1 MTLPEQVGVMVLPQ
15 TVFFPHHL
23 LPLRIFEPR
32 YREMLK
38 KALEGPRMFAV
49 AMEDPQRPSAR
60 VGGLGLIRSCV
71 QETDGTSNLILQ
83 GLARIRLDHLLQ
95 VHPYVIASPEPV
107 EDATPSPPSENVVR
121 EALVAKILE
130 YLEKMK
136 IPEEA
141 GLGEMKKFLR
151 HLEDHHAL
159 VDLIGGCFLRDPASR
174 QLILETA
181 PLTER
186 LRLLCRKI
194 SEINGST
201 GLV

>member
-32 YREMLK
+32 YRDMLG
-38 KALEGPRMFAV
+38 KALEGSRMFAV
-49 AMEDPQRPSAR
+49 AMEQPGQPTSR

-71 QETDGTSNLILQ
+71 TQPDGTSNLILQ
-83 GLARIRLDHLLQ
+83 GVARVKLEHLVQ
-95 VHPYVIASPEPV
+95 VRPYVIATPEPV
-107 EDATPSPPSENVVR
+107 EDSQPQPASQTVVR

-130 YLEKMK
+130 HLETMDL
-136 IPEEA
+136 PGEA

-159 VDLIGGCFLRDPASR
+159 VDLVAGCFLRDPASR
-174 QLILETA
+174 QKILEA
-181 PLTER
+181 DSIIDR
-186 LRLLCRKI
+186 LRLLLQKI
-194 SEINGST
+194 SEIQ
-201 GLV
+201 

>member
-32 YREMLK
+32 YREMLR

-49 AMEDPQRPSAR
+49 AMEDPGRPAAR

-71 QETDGTSNLILQ
+71 QEADGTSNLVLQ
-83 GLARIRLDHLLQ
+83 GLARIRLDHLVQ
-95 VHPYVIASPEPV
+95 IRPYVIASPEPV
-107 EDATPSPPSENVVR
+107 EEEHPSPPSETIVR

-130 YLEKMK
+130 HLEKIDLPM
-136 IPEEA
+136 EA
-141 GLGEMKKFLR
+141 GLGEMKKFLH

-159 VDLIGGCFLRDPASR
+159 VDLVAGCFLRDPASR
-174 QLILETA
+174 QQVLETG
-181 PLTER
+181 PLTDR
-186 LRLLCRKI
+186 LRILCRKI
-194 SEINGST
+194 SDIK
-201 GLV
+201 